1 MAEQKRLHAV
11 VHGRVQ
17 GVSFRYY
24 TQQTAQKL
32 NIVGWVRNN
41 SDGTVEVTAEDS
53 VEQLQQFLDFLHQG
67 SPAAKVEKV
76 DVIWSDAR
84 GEFSEF
90 RVTYQTG
97 LA

>member
-41 SDGTVEVTAEDS
+41 SDGTVEVTAEGS
-53 VEQLQQFLDFLHQG
+53 VEQLQQLLDFLHQG
-67 SPAAKVEKV
+67 SPAAQVEAV
-76 DVIWSDAR
+76 DVIWYNAR
-84 GEFSEF
+84 GEFNDF
-90 RVTYQTG
+90 RVTYRTD